1 MKKHL
6 IHLSILI
13 LAIAG
18 CTATSRTGA
27 PNTAWQSV
35 RSANSYSYFNHSI
48 APLAADAQLG
58 GKASPV
64 FTAVAPDEEVWI
76 IATPGNQRTAQANPR
91 EDDTPGSGAML
102 ALMPPPDGGG
112 EAEKIPVPLEHT
124 DVQAR
129 VDAYLA
135 TVDVTQQFRN
145 PYDTKIE
152 AVYVFPLPQNAA
164 VSEFVMV
171 IGERKIRGILRE
183 KEEAKRLYEQAK
195 RQGHNASLLTQERPN
210 IFTQKIANLEP
221 GQRIDVKLSYFQTLA
236 YADGVYSFVFPMV
249 VGPRF
254 NPPAT
259 ADTGQGIG
267 AVGHG
272 QSGRSG
278 QATEVSY
285 LRPDQRTAH
294 DINLALTLAPGLP
307 VEGFRC
313 HHHDVT
319 TTRNDDGSITY
330 ALDDRSNHKNNL
342 IPNRDFV
349 LSYRVA
355 GENIRTNIITH
366 VDEAT
371 GERYFTM
378 MLIPPA
384 ELDSLPRQPME
395 MVFVLDCSGSMSGE
409 PLAQAKAAIVAA
421 LDRLGPDDTFQIIR
435 FSSDASQL
443 GPQPIAA
450 NDRNRRD
457 AERFVRGLRGGGGT
471 MMIEGIKAAL
481 DFPHDPERFR
491 VVTFLTDG
499 FIGND
504 RQIIGEVSKRVG
516 QARIFSFGVGSSPN
530 RYLMNRMAKQGRGAA
545 AYLGLNDDAAAVMD
559 TYFDRVSRPALTDV
573 AVNFGDA
580 RVSDVYP
587 AVLPDLFVGR
597 PVVVT
602 GKYTGTLDRVR
613 IGGFAGGEKRVANIA
628 PPTQDATHPALAQ
641 VWARQRIAD
650 LSDRMTFADQV
661 QRQELADAIRDTALR
676 HTLISDY
683 TAFVAVD
690 ATRVTAGSSGV
701 TVAHPV
707 PVPDGV
713 RYDTAV
719 AQ

>member
-1 MKKHL
+1 MRNESLTHVMGVKIVDGK
-6 IHLSILI
+6 
-13 LAIAG
+13 
-18 CTATSRTGA
+18 
-27 PNTAWQSV
+27 PQ
-35 RSANSYSYFNHSI
+35 
-48 APLAADAQLG
+48 PAAA
-58 GKASPV
+58 PV
-64 FTAVAPDEEVWI
+64 FTTVAPDEEVWI
-76 IATPGNQRTAQANPR
+76 IATPGNQANPAAQD
-91 EDDTPGSGAML
+91 DDTPGSGALL
-102 ALMPPPDGGG
+102 ALMPPPTGGG
-112 EAEKIPVPLEHT
+112 EAEKVPVPLEHT

-164 VSEFVMV
+164 VSEFIMI

-195 RQGHNASLLTQERPN
+195 HQGYNASLLTQQRPN
-210 IFTQKIANLEP
+210 LFTQKVANLEP

-259 ADTGQGIG
+259 TATGQGVG
-267 AVGHG
+267 AVGYGRTGASG
-272 QSGRSG
+272 QS
-278 QATEVSY
+278 TEVSY
-285 LRPDQRTAH
+285 LRPNQRTAH
-294 DINLALTLAPGLP
+294 DIDLSLTLEAGLP
-307 VEGFRC
+307 VEEFRS

-319 TTRNDDGSITY
+319 TTRHDDGSITY
-330 ALDDRSNHKNNL
+330 ALADHSDNR

-355 GENIRTNIITH
+355 GDDIRTNVLTH
-366 VDEAT
+366 TDEAT
-371 GERYFTM
+371 SENYFTM

-384 ELDSLPRQPME
+384 ELGSLERQPME
-395 MVFVLDCSGSMSGE
+395 MVFVIDCSGSMGGE
-409 PLAQAKAAIVAA
+409 PIAQAKAAIVAA
-421 LDRLGPDDTFQIIR
+421 LDQLGPDDTFQIIR

-450 NDRNRRD
+450 TDKNRRH
-457 AERFVRGLRGGGGT
+457 AKRYVRNLHSGGGT

-504 RQIIGEVSKRVG
+504 RDIIGEVSKRVG
-516 QARIFSFGVGSSPN
+516 PARIFSFGVGSSPN
-530 RYLMNRMAKQGRGAA
+530 RYLMQRMAKQGRGAA

-573 AVNFGDA
+573 AIHFGNA
-580 RVSDVYP
+580 EVSDVYP
-587 AVLPDLFVGR
+587 ATLPDLFVGR

-602 GKYTGTLDRVR
+602 GKYTGTLDHVRV
-613 IGGFAGGEKRVANIA
+613 GGFAGGEKRVATIA
-628 PPTQDATHPALAQ
+628 PPDDNATHPALAQ

-650 LSDRMTFADQV
+650 LSDQMTFAGVRLQK
-661 QRQELADAIRDTALR
+661 ELATEILDTALS
-676 HTLISDY
+676 HSLMSDY
-683 TAFVAVD
+683 TAFVAID
-690 ATRVTAGSSGV
+690 AAHVTAGSSGV
-701 TVAHPV
+701 TVHHPV

-713 RYDTAV
+713 RYDTTV
-719 AQ
+719 AK